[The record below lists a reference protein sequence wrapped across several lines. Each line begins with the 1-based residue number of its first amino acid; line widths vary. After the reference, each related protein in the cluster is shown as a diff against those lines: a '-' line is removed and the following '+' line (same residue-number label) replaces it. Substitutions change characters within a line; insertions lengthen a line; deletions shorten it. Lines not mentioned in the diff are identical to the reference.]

1 MDKWKESE
9 LEKMKV
15 GGNRQAKEF
24 LESQSD
30 YSSDMSIQQR
40 YNTRAA
46 ALYRDKIT
54 ALSEGRPWSIAT
66 SPARNYEPKVVA
78 EVEAKSEFEA
88 RKDAMGPTGFGNTP
102 VAEDKSS
109 DFWGSAWSNLS
120 TGWNSF
126 TESAST
132 FATYTSEKAQKA
144 GSSFQENVW
153 KPTSEK
159 ASAWGQKVK
168 EKATEVK
175 SKAEEGTLWTDMS
188 SSAQNWATKVKKS
201 GEKGWSTVHSYFNQK
216 EGDEEDSNGE
226 HEEEPAREDDDWK
239 DQDWGEMQSGPD
251 KESKKMTTKEKTKK
265 SNSPPKDEEWNT
277 GDGWDIGEWKGTEPT
292 EKQEDGET
300 VKSTPKKK
308 SSTKK
313 SSKSSKKSPKPSSTT
328 DTSAVLTPEN
338 VEGQKD
344 LIDWGG
350 DDWGSSWSTTP
361 SSAPLLDSSVSPS
374 KSGKSD

>member
-1 MDKWKESE
+1 
-9 LEKMKV
+9 
-15 GGNRQAKEF
+15 
-24 LESQSD
+24 
-30 YSSDMSIQQR
+30 
-40 YNTRAA
+40 
-46 ALYRDKIT
+46 
-54 ALSEGRPWSIAT
+54 
-66 SPARNYEPKVVA
+66 
-78 EVEAKSEFEA
+78 
-88 RKDAMGPTGFGNTP
+88 
-102 VAEDKSS
+102 
-109 DFWGSAWSNLS
+109 
-120 TGWNSF
+120 
-126 TESAST
+126 
-132 FATYTSEKAQKA
+132 
-144 GSSFQENVW
+144 
-153 KPTSEK
+153 
-159 ASAWGQKVK
+159 
-168 EKATEVK
+168 
-175 SKAEEGTLWTDMS
+175 
-188 SSAQNWATKVKKS
+188 
-201 GEKGWSTVHSYFNQK
+201 
-216 EGDEEDSNGE
+216 
-226 HEEEPAREDDDWK
+226 
-239 DQDWGEMQSGPD
+239 MQSGPD